1 MKNKLLFSVLAC
13 VILGAAACTNLSDDN
28 SIAQNPVLDDGLCH
42 LSVTATTVKTR
53 GHETGSPADIRID
66 NVQVFVFRNTGGADN
81 GILDASGS
89 ASGTTVDLSCT
100 FGPKIVYAV
109 TNAPLITNVSTVNE
123 LKAVVTN
130 LSDNLRENLITEKF
144 VMVGRVEKNMD
155 FINPTLSV
163 EVTRRV
169 SKVVLETVYFDMSS
183 AYYQNS
189 DIVFRKAYLTNA
201 VTVAHLDEAYTP
213 VAADYV
219 NKGFYS
225 STSVDHLLYY
235 DVNEEIEPDYLK
247 YTSAI
252 TFYAYPNPSTGN
264 DTSMN
269 PWTIRRTRLVIECSF
284 NSEIF
289 YYPIDLP
296 ALEAN
301 TCYTIERVTITRPG
315 GKDPN
320 KPIEFGDLTYNL
332 TITDWETTTLTD
344 GTII

>member
-28 SIAQNPVLDDGLCH
+28 SIVQKPVPEDGLCH
-42 LSVTATTVKTR
+42 VSVTATTVKTR
-53 GHETGSPADIRID
+53 GHETGSPEDNRID
-66 NVQVFVFRNTGGADN
+66 NIQVFIFRNTGGADN

-130 LSDNLRENLITEKF
+130 LSDNLRENLMTEKF

-155 FINPTLSV
+155 FANPALSV

-169 SKVVLETVYFDMSS
+169 SKLTLEAIYFDMSS

-189 DIVFRKAYLTNA
+189 DIVFRRAYLANA
-201 VTVAHLDEAYTP
+201 VTVAHLDENYTP
-213 VAADYV
+213 VAADYA
-219 NKGFYS
+219 NKGTFTS
-225 STSVDHLLYY
+225 SSADRLLCFNA
-235 DVNEEIEPDYLK
+235 NEEIDPTDPRYI
-247 YTSAI
+247 SAI
-252 TFYAYPNPSTGN
+252 DFYAYPNPSTGN

-269 PWTIRRTRLVIECSF
+269 PWTVRRSRLVIECSF

-301 TCYTIERVTITRPG
+301 TYYTIERVTITRPG

-332 TITDWETTTLTD
+332 TITDWEMTTLTD
-344 GTII
+344 GTNI